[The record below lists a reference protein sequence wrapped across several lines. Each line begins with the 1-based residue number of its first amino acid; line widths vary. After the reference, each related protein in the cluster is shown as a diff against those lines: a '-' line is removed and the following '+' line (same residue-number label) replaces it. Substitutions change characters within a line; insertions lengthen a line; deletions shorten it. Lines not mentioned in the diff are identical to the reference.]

1 MNDVSPDFDALSTP
15 AQHAVIGVPAS
26 GGFGAGG
33 EGGASPVAGPLTIT
47 TWVVFLIVFA
57 LLYKFAFKK
66 IVAGLDERESS
77 IRQSIEDADRL
88 KKELAEIDAKRQAIL
103 NEAEDKSKAM
113 IAEARKAAQEAAHVI
128 EEKAREE
135 AQIQTE
141 NARREIAIAR
151 DTARAALRKEAAD
164 LAIGVASRI
173 VRENLDDS
181 KNRALTDQL
190 ISQMQGGNERN

>member
-1 MNDVSPDFDALSTP
+1 MSQAPKHFDASAP
-15 AQHAVIGVPAS
+15 ADHAVIGVPAS

-33 EGGASPVAGPLTIT
+33 GSPVDLKLTIT
-47 TWVVFLIVFA
+47 TWVVFIIVFI
-57 LLYKFAFKK
+57 LLYKLAFKK
-66 IVAGLDERESS
+66 IVGALDDREAT

-88 KKELAEIDAKRQAIL
+88 KKEVAEIDAKRQAIL
-103 NEAEDKSKAM
+103 NEAEDRAKAM
-113 IAEARKAAQEAAHVI
+113 IADARKAAQEAAHVI

-151 DTARAALRKEAAD
+151 DSARAALRKEAAD